1 MKHLPIILFAYLIG
15 SIPIG
20 VLLARLKGKDPRK
33 IGSGNIGA
41 TNVMRTA
48 GKTLGI
54 VTLFGDIL
62 KGLIPTLIAVYLE
75 EPKLFIALVGLSVF
89 LGHLFPVFL
98 KFKGGKGVATGVGV
112 YLAISPPAILIS
124 FVIFVIVF
132 MIWKYVSLGS
142 LMGTGIIPV
151 SLYLLKAPPEY
162 IILSLLIALC
172 VFMKH
177 NDNIKRL
184 LAGTENKVNFSKQ

>member
-20 VLLARLKGKDPRK
+20 VILARLKGKDPRK

-54 VTLFGDIL
+54 ITLLGDIL
-62 KGLIPTLIAVYLE
+62 KGLIPTVIAVYLE
-75 EPKLFIALVGLSVF
+75 EPKLFVALVGLSVF

-142 LMGTGIIPV
+142 LIGTGIIPV

-162 IILSLLIALC
+162 IMLSLLIALC

-184 LAGTENKVNFSKQ
+184 MAGTENKVNFSKQ

>member
-1 MKHLPIILFAYLIG
+1 MKHLPIILFAYLVG

-62 KGLIPTLIAVYLE
+62 KGLIPTMIAIYLE

-89 LGHLFPVFL
+89 LGHLFSVFL

-132 MIWKYVSLGS
+132 IIWKYVSLGS
-142 LMGTGIIPV
+142 LIGTGVVPV
-151 SLYLLKAPPEY
+151 SLYLLKAPPDY
-162 IILSLLIALC
+162 IILSVLIAFC
-172 VFMKH
+172 VFIKH
-177 NDNIKRL
+177 KDNIKRL
-184 LAGTENKVNFSKQ
+184 MAGMENKVNFSKQ